1 MSANALIVVTGGIH
15 TGASVLLSDGHDLS
29 IGSGAEA
36 GLVLIDEGVAAHHAT
51 IRLDHDHLT
60 LTACADGVT
69 VFGRALRAGR
79 STVLR
84 YGGSFSVGTVTLQF
98 SDSESLTPHAV
109 RNAEWSWLRA
119 HAPLAWAARRS
130 AALPLAAKLGVAFA
144 VLLAVAAGA
153 AYELSQRSGANQRPH
168 ADNPA
173 FRMVSRHVD
182 QKTRVP
188 VYEGY
193 VQSYGDLAALAIS
206 ARSTE
211 RAPVLRVLVLDQLRD
226 QLRGFLDKYYRRAQ
240 LDAAQPGAFTVT
252 LPAEDGYLLPE
263 SWDYR
268 RVARLARAEIDGL
281 QALKFAG
288 QKSADPASGD
298 TKSGDVAQ
306 ADGPVRIPLE
316 AIGMNLV
323 RSSHGAW
330 LADQQGAMYFAGARL
345 RIGKLTQVS
354 ECLAVVVR
362 DDDGSVYEFFT
373 KGGTGG
379 GKC

>member
-119 HAPLAWAARRS
+119 HAPLAWAARRY

-144 VLLAVAAGA
+144 VLLMVAAGA
-153 AYELSQRSGANQRPH
+153 AYELSQRSDANRLPH

-173 FRMVSRHVD
+173 FRLVSRHVD
-182 QKTRVP
+182 AKTGVP

-240 LDAAQPGAFTVT
+240 LEAAQPGAFTVT

-281 QALKFAG
+281 RALQFTGPAAG
-288 QKSADPASGD
+288 ATALSDNAP
-298 TKSGDVAQ
+298 

-323 RSSHGAW
+323 RSAHGAW
-330 LADQQGAMYFAGARL
+330 LADSQGAMYFAGARL

-373 KGGTGG
+373 KGGAGG